1 MGEEEREWGLREEGR
16 VGTGMREGCGLRVEG
31 RSGNRGK
38 RGGDEMSCCSGHAW
52 ERCEGEGLVTREDIG
67 IARGEPV
74 RVG

>member
-1 MGEEEREWGLREEGR
+1 MGTKGGGKSRDWDEGRVWTKGGGKVWEQREEG
-16 VGTGMREGCGLRVEG
+16 V
-31 RSGNRGK
+31 
-38 RGGDEMSCCSGHAW
+38 DEMSCCSGHAW